1 MLTLDLTNAPQ
12 WCDLIPGVRVKL
24 RPLTTALMVSARGDP
39 AIADL
44 PEEAATE
51 EAALAMAKALARRAI
66 LEWEGIGDA
75 EGNPIEPTPEVID
88 ALLDIWPAF
97 EAFQTLYVAKALL
110 LDAEK
115 TPQRPC
121 RLVLRR
127 GRRLLRGLPDHLSR
141 VPRTA
146 EPAADARRRAGLGP
160 GAAAWWADARHPR
173 RGDRLG
179 HGGGAG
185 AGCCPRYLLTRHGRT
200 AARPRGGDG
209 PPRQRAD
216 RGQPRLT

>member
-24 RPLTTALMVSARGDP
+24 RPLTTALMVAARGDP

-66 LEWEGIGDA
+66 LAWEGIGDA
-75 EGNPIEPTPEVID
+75 DGSPIDPSPEAID

-97 EAFQTLYVAKALL
+97 EAFQTHYVAKALL

-115 TPQRPC
+115 NASSP
-121 RLVLRR
+121 
-127 GRRLLRGLPDHLSR
+127 LP
-141 VPRTA
+141 T
-146 EPAADARRRAGLGP
+146 GP
-160 GAAAWWADARHPR
+160 S
-173 RGDRLG
+173 
-179 HGGGAG
+179 AG
-185 AGCCPRYLLTRHGRT
+185 AKAT
-200 AARPRGGDG
+200 ARPAEL
-209 PPRQRAD
+209 PVPTA
-216 RGQPRLT
+216 PHS

>member
-44 PEEAATE
+44 PEGAATE

-66 LEWEGIGDA
+66 LGWEGIGDA
-75 EGNPIEPTPEVID
+75 DGKPIDPSPEAID

-115 TPQRPC
+115 N
-121 RLVLRR
+121 
-127 GRRLLRGLPDHLSR
+127 GSASLPI
-141 VPRTA
+141 
-146 EPAADARRRAGLGP
+146 GP
-160 GAAAWWADARHPR
+160 S
-173 RGDRLG
+173 
-179 HGGGAG
+179 AG
-185 AGCCPRYLLTRHGRT
+185 AKAT
-200 AARPRGGDG
+200 ARPVQD
-209 PPRQRAD
+209 PVPTA
-216 RGQPRLT
+216 PHS

>member
-12 WCDLIPGVRVKL
+12 WCDLIPGVRVRL

-44 PEEAATE
+44 PEGAATE

-75 EGNPIEPTPEVID
+75 DRNPIEPSPEAID
-88 ALLDIWPAF
+88 ALLDLWPAF

-115 TPQRPC
+115 NGSPP
-121 RLVLRR
+121 
-127 GRRLLRGLPDHLSR
+127 LP
-141 VPRTA
+141 T
-146 EPAADARRRAGLGP
+146 GP
-160 GAAAWWADARHPR
+160 S
-173 RGDRLG
+173 
-179 HGGGAG
+179 AG
-185 AGCCPRYLLTRHGRT
+185 AK
-200 AARPRGGDG
+200 AIARPVQDLV
-209 PPRQRAD
+209 PTAPHS
-216 RGQPRLT
+216 